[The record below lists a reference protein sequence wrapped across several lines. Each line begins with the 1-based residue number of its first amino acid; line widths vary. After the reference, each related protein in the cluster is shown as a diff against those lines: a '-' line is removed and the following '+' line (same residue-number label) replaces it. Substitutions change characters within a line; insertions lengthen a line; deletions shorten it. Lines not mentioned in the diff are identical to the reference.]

1 LGLIAPRLTSINA
14 LKPGLGHTVTMSSPA
29 TSPRFSAIAE
39 RLLAHA
45 RLCEEIA
52 QECRN
57 QETARKLRRL
67 ARECTQTAAE
77 IESSGSSGIT
87 VQH

>member
-1 LGLIAPRLTSINA
+1 
-14 LKPGLGHTVTMSSPA
+14 MSSPA
-29 TSPRFSAIAE
+29 TNPRFSAIAE

-52 QECRN
+52 EECQSR
-57 QETARKLRRL
+57 ETARKLRRL
-67 ARECTQTAAE
+67 ARECTQTAAQ
-77 IESSGSSGIT
+77 IESGRSARIA